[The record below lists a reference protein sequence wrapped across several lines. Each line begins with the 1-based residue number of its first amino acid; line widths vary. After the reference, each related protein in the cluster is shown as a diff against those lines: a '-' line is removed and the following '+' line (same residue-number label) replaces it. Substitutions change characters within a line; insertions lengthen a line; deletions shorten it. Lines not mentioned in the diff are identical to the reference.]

1 MTQDPSR
8 LAVGGV
14 ADPAAP
20 RDEERRFPPMAFEH
34 GRAVQERFE
43 HADRVQTVN
52 VDAALLAS
60 QLRRTIK
67 GEVRFDDGARA
78 LYATD
83 ASNYRQVP
91 IGVVVP
97 RDAADVIA
105 AVELAREHGAPILA
119 RGGGTSLAGQCC
131 NVAVVLDFSKYMH
144 NIVELNE
151 LDKYARVQPGIIL
164 DDLRHAAEKHVL
176 TFGPDPATHTHC
188 TIGGMIGNNSC
199 GVHAL
204 MAGKTV
210 DNVDELEI
218 LTYDGVRMRVG
229 ATSDEELAAII
240 AGGGRRGEIYA
251 GLKRIR
257 DQYGDRIRAKYPKIP
272 RRVSGY
278 NLDELLPEN
287 GFNVARALVGSECTC
302 VVVLEAKCKL
312 VYSPPSRTLVVLG
325 YDDIYLAADDVPR
338 LLEFTP
344 IGLEG
349 VDDRLVADMKA
360 KGLNVRNIDLLPPGK
375 GWLLVEFGGESK
387 AESDDAA
394 RRMIQAL
401 PSSVSHRLYEDKKQE
416 KMIWAVRESG
426 LGATAFVPGKA
437 RTWEGW
443 EDSAVDPKHLGK
455 YLREL
460 RALLNKYEYSG
471 DLYGHFGQACVH
483 TRNNFDLESAS
494 GIAKFRAYLDEAAD
508 LCVKYNGSLS
518 GEHGD
523 GQGRADLLPKMF
535 GDELMT
541 AFREFKSLWDPE
553 WKMNPGKVI
562 TPYHPDE
569 NLRLGSDYRPWS
581 PETHFHFPDDNGR
594 LDRAVLRCVGVGKC
608 RRLDA
613 GTMCP
618 SFMATRE
625 EEHSTRGRARM
636 LFEMF
641 QGEAVPADWRNEEV
655 KDSLD
660 LCLACKGCKG
670 ECPVNV
676 DMATYKAE
684 FLSHYYERRLRPIGA
699 YTMGWIHIWARVA
712 SLVPDLA
719 NLLAPLGKR
728 ALGIA
733 REREMPKFARRTF
746 REIFQRGPS
755 PGLRPPSPAHAGEGR
770 WGRSAPSESLSRIL
784 LWPDTF
790 NNHFHPETAM
800 AAAEFLQSAG
810 YDVTLPRRQ
819 LCCGR
824 PLYDWG
830 FLGMAKNLL
839 RQTMDVLRPEI
850 DAGVPIVVLEP
861 SCASVFRDELPNL
874 FPGDATARRLRELTM
889 TLSEFIVREKIDVP
903 RLDRKALVQAHC
915 HHTAVLKFGDEET
928 VLKAMG
934 LDVEHPDSGC
944 CGMAGAFGFEAGEK
958 FEISMRAGERVLLPK
973 VREAERTTLIVAD
986 GFSCREQIA
995 QTTNREALHLAQ
1007 VLQMAMHDGPAGPKG
1022 DLPERYYVDE
1032 QRGPDG
1038 RRVAAIGAGL
1048 VLFAGALAVI
1058 RRWKRNRRSRTT
1070 RSSAARDQQR

>member
-1 MTQDPSR
+1 MTDDPTK
-8 LAVGGV
+8 LAVGAV
-14 ADPAAP
+14 ADPAL
-20 RDEERRFPPMAFEH
+20 RDEQRRFPPMVFA
-34 GRAVQERFE
+34 ERPPSGQPIE
-43 HADRVQTVN
+43 YQDRVQTIN
-52 VDAALLAS
+52 LDAALLAAE
-60 QLRRTIK
+60 LRRAIK
-67 GEVRFDDGARA
+67 GEVRFDDGSRA

-97 RDAADVIA
+97 RDADDVVA
-105 AVELAREHGAPILA
+105 TVALARKHGAPILA

-131 NVAVVLDFSKYMH
+131 NVAVILDFSKYMH
-144 NIVELNE
+144 NIVELNK

-164 DDLRHAAEKHVL
+164 DDLRHAAEKHTL

-188 TIGGMIGNNSC
+188 TLGGMIGNNSC

-210 DNVDELEI
+210 DNIDELDV

-229 ATSDEELAAII
+229 PTSEQQLEEII

-251 GLKRIR
+251 GLKKIR
-257 DQYGDRIRAKYPKIP
+257 EQYADLIRARYPKIP

-287 GFNVARALVGSECTC
+287 GFNVARALVGSESTC
-302 VVVLEAKCKL
+302 VVVLEAKCRL
-312 VYSPPSRTLVVLG
+312 VHSPPSRTLVVLG
-325 YDDIYLAADDVPR
+325 YADIYLAADDVPR
-338 LLEFTP
+338 LLEFNP

-360 KGLNVRNIDLLPPGK
+360 KGLNVRNIELLPPGT
-375 GWLLVEFGGESK
+375 GWLLVEFGGQSK
-387 AESDDAA
+387 AESDALAQAMIDALSKSPGA
-394 RRMIQAL
+394 
-401 PSSVSHRLYEDKKQE
+401 PSHKLFTDKKQE
-416 KMIWAVRESG
+416 KMVWAIRESG

-460 RALLNKYEYSG
+460 RTLLNKYQYTG

-483 TRNNFDLESAS
+483 TRNNFDLETAP

-508 LCVKYNGSLS
+508 LCVSYNGSLS

-535 GDELMT
+535 GEELMG

-562 TPYHPDE
+562 APYHPTE
-569 NLRLGSDYRPWS
+569 NLRLGSDYHPWA
-581 PETHFHFPDDNGR
+581 PETHFRFPDDNGR

-608 RRLDA
+608 RRMDG

-618 SFMATRE
+618 SYMATRE
-625 EEHSTRGRARM
+625 EEHSTRGRARL

-641 QGEAVPADWRNEEV
+641 QGEAIKDSWRNEEV
-655 KDSLD
+655 KDALD

-670 ECPVNV
+670 DCPVNV

-684 FLSHYYERRLRPIGA
+684 FLSHYYQRRIRPIGA

-712 SLVPDLA
+712 ALAPGAA
-719 NLLAPLGKR
+719 NLLMPLAKTFG
-728 ALGIA
+728 GIA
-733 REREMPKFARRTF
+733 PERQMPRFAKKTF
-746 REIFQRGPS
+746 RAQFRVAATAPAAGR
-755 PGLRPPSPAHAGEGR
+755 PGAG
-770 WGRSAPSESLSRIL
+770 APTPHRRVL

-790 NNHFHPETAM
+790 NNHFHPDTAM
-800 AAAEFLQSAG
+800 AAADFLASAG
-810 YDVTLPRRQ
+810 YHVTLPRKQ

-839 RQTMDVLRPEI
+839 RQTMDALKPEL
-850 DAGVPIVVLEP
+850 DEGVPIVVLEP

-874 FPGDATARRLRELTM
+874 FPGHEDARRLREATM
-889 TLSEFIVREKIDVP
+889 TLSEFIVRENIALP
-903 RLDRKALVQAHC
+903 TLERKALVQAHC
-915 HHTAVLKFGDEET
+915 HHSAVLRFSDEET
-928 VLKAMG
+928 VLRKMG

-944 CGMAGAFGFEAGEK
+944 CGMAGAFGFEKGEK
-958 FEISMRAGERVLLPK
+958 YEISVRAGERVLLPK
-973 VREAERTTLIVAD
+973 VREAARDTLIIAD

-995 QTTNREALHLAQ
+995 QLTNREALHLAQ
-1007 VLQMAMHDGPAGPKG
+1007 VLRMA
-1022 DLPERYYVDE
+1022 
-1032 QRGPDG
+1032 QREG
-1038 RRVAAIGAGL
+1038 
-1048 VLFAGALAVI
+1048 
-1058 RRWKRNRRSRTT
+1058 
-1070 RSSAARDQQR
+1070 

>member
-1 MTQDPSR
+1 MTQDPTT
-8 LAVGGV
+8 LAVGAV
-14 ADPAAP
+14 ADPKAP
-20 RDEERRFPPMAFEH
+20 RDEERRFPPISFEH
-34 GRAVQERFE
+34 RREVQERFE
-43 HADRVQTVN
+43 HEDRVQTVN
-52 VDAALLAS
+52 VDAALLAE
-60 QLRRTIK
+60 QLRRRIK
-67 GEVRFDDGARA
+67 GEVRFDDGSRA

-91 IGVVVP
+91 IGVVLP
-97 RDAADVIA
+97 RDADDVVA
-105 AVELAREHGAPILA
+105 AVALARAHGAPILA

-144 NIVELNE
+144 KIVELNRA
-151 LDKYARVQPGIIL
+151 DKFARVQPGIIL
-164 DDLRHAAEKHVL
+164 DDLRHAAEKHTL

-188 TIGGMIGNNSC
+188 TLGGMIGNNSC
-199 GVHAL
+199 GVHSL

-210 DNVDELEI
+210 DNIDELEV

-229 ATSDEELAAII
+229 PTSEDELKAIVAA
-240 AGGGRRGEIYA
+240 GGRRGEIYA
-251 GLKRIR
+251 GLRRIR
-257 DQYGDRIRAKYPKIP
+257 DQYADLIRAKYPKIP

-287 GFNVARALVGSECTC
+287 GFNVARALVGSESTC
-302 VVVLEAKCKL
+302 VVVLEAKCRL
-312 VYSPPSRTLVVLG
+312 VHSPPSRTLVVLG
-325 YDDIYLAADDVPR
+325 YGDIYDAADDVPR
-338 LLEFTP
+338 LLEYKP

-375 GWLLVEFGGESK
+375 GWLLVEFGAESK
-387 AESDDAA
+387 AASDAYA
-394 RRMIQAL
+394 RRMIAAL
-401 PSSVSHRLYEDKKQE
+401 PPSISHRLYEDKKQE
-416 KMIWAVRESG
+416 KMVWAVRESG
-426 LGATAFVPGKA
+426 LGATAFVPGKPRA
-437 RTWEGW
+437 WEGW
-443 EDSAVDPKHLGK
+443 EDSAVDPKYLGK

-460 RALLNKYEYSG
+460 RVLLNKYGYSG
-471 DLYGHFGQACVH
+471 DLYGHFGEACVH
-483 TRNNFDLESAS
+483 TRNNFDLESSA
-494 GIAKFRAYLDEAAD
+494 GIAKFRAYLDDAAD
-508 LCVKYNGSLS
+508 LCIKYGGSLS

-523 GQGRADLLPKMF
+523 GQARADLLPKMY

-553 WKMNPGKVI
+553 WKMNPGKVV
-562 TPYHPDE
+562 TAYHPHE

-581 PETHFHFPDDNGR
+581 PETHFHFPEDNGK

-641 QGEAVPADWRNEEV
+641 QGEATPADWRNEAV
-655 KDSLD
+655 KESLD

-684 FLSHYYERRLRPIGA
+684 FLSHYYERRVRPLGA
-699 YTMGWIHIWARVA
+699 YTMGWIHLWARVA
-712 SLVPDLA
+712 SLMPDLA

-728 ALGIA
+728 FLGIA
-733 REREMPKFARRTF
+733 PQREMPRFARQTF
-746 REIFQRGPS
+746 AKRFGVRRQSRRFESGS
-755 PGLRPPSPAHAGEGR
+755 SAAALRHV
-770 WGRSAPSESLSRIL
+770 L

-790 NNHFHPETAM
+790 NNYFHPDTAV
-800 AAAEFLQSAG
+800 AAQEFLESAG
-810 YDVTLPRRQ
+810 YEVTLPRRE

-830 FLGMAKNLL
+830 FLGMAKALL
-839 RQTMDVLRPEI
+839 RQTI
-850 DAGVPIVVLEP
+850 DALQPELDAGIPIVVLEP

-874 FPGDATARRLRELTM
+874 FPNDAGAKRLRELVM
-889 TLSEFIVREKIDVP
+889 TLSEFIVRENIDVP

-915 HHTAVLKFGDEET
+915 HHAAVLRFADEET
-928 VLKAMG
+928 VLKKMG

-944 CGMAGAFGFEAGEK
+944 CGMAGAFGFEKGDK
-958 FEISMRAGERVLLPK
+958 YEISMRAGERVLLPK

-995 QTTNREALHLAQ
+995 QTTQREALHLAQ

-1022 DLPERYYVDE
+1022 DLPERHYIEE
-1032 QRGPDG
+1032 QRAPDK
-1038 RRVAAIGAGL
+1038 RR
-1048 VLFAGALAVI
+1048 ALAVGAGVALGAAI
-1058 RRWKRNRRSRTT
+1058 IWAARRWKHNRRSRTT
-1070 RSSAARDQQR
+1070 RSSDARAPRR